1 MKEVLQVVADMETA
15 LACPSDPYDTFP
27 ATPFLNTGN
36 MSENPPIRPRTGSIT
51 LNRSRSNSTVRRVRS
66 RQSSISE

>member
-15 LACPSDPYDTFP
+15 LNCPSDPYDTFP
-27 ATPFLNTGN
+27 STPTITTGIPPENTLA
-36 MSENPPIRPRTGSIT
+36 RPRTGSISI
-51 LNRSRSNSTVRRVRS
+51 NRSRSNSLVRRVRS

>member
-27 ATPFLNTGN
+27 PTPFLNTGN
-36 MSENPPIRPRTGSIT
+36 LPDMMPTRPRTGSISI
-51 LNRSRSNSTVRRVRS
+51 NRSRSNSTVRRVRS